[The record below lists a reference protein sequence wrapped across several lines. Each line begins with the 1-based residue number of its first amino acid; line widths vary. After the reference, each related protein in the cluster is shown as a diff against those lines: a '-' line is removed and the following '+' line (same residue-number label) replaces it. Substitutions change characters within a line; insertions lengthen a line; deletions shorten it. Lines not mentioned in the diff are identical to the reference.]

1 MHFLRYA
8 CVELVAR
15 KYLQTKMATVRLSS
29 SYLSCLKWNKQLNKI
44 NSICR
49 IKLLSSY
56 SNNNKLN
63 NIQPRF
69 LRRELS
75 NKFLLPH
82 NLDWWVTK
90 RWKSKKQKLSN
101 QQNLDDSDDEKEVDD
116 EIDSIV
122 AGNKNNKVITTH
134 VSSMRIDAVVKA
146 GMGIARNK
154 AETALYESR
163 LRVNGKK
170 VLKKGLQIGLED
182 EIDYIQ
188 GPSPKNPNFLV
199 VTRLTVLDAS
209 DHPEGYKLKLLRE
222 KSLTIENYDD
232 SWKPS
237 ENSKS

>member
-1 MHFLRYA
+1 
-8 CVELVAR
+8 
-15 KYLQTKMATVRLSS
+15 MATVRLSS
-29 SYLSCLKWNKQLNKI
+29 SYLSCLKLNKQLNKI
-44 NSICR
+44 NSIYR
-49 IKLLSSY
+49 IQLLSSH
-56 SNNNKLN
+56 SNNDINNELN

-82 NLDWWVTK
+82 NLDCWVIK
-90 RWKSKKQKLSN
+90 RWKSKKQKLSSQN
-101 QQNLDDSDDEKEVDD
+101 QDDSDDEKGDVDD
-116 EIDSIV
+116 EIESIV
-122 AGNKNNKVITTH
+122 AGNKNNKVITAH

-154 AETALYESR
+154 AETALYESK
-163 LRVNGKK
+163 LRINGQK
-170 VLKKGLQIGLED
+170 VLKKGLQVGLED

-188 GPSPKNPNFLV
+188 GPSPKNPNFLI

-222 KSLTIENYDD
+222 KSLTIENYGD

-237 ENSKS
+237 EDSNS